1 MKPSAYL
8 LLLWNRTTRAR
19 QVGRLGRL
27 CFEPGF
33 YLYVGSGGPN
43 VLKRILRHMRS
54 RKPARW
60 HIDHLTAGPGR
71 MRFVDAWLL
80 PAMPECGAAD
90 SLAKRLSGVVG
101 FGTSDCRCPSHLFRA
116 RDISELDR
124 ALRSALPTNSSQR
137 YRVFTSFAE

>member
-1 MKPSAYL
+1 VKPSAYL

-43 VLKRILRHMRS
+43 VLKRILRHVRS
-54 RKPARW
+54 SKPVRW
-60 HIDHLTAGPGR
+60 HIDHLTAGPDR

-80 PAMPECGAAD
+80 PGMSECSTAD
-90 SLAKRLSGVVG
+90 SLGKRLPGVVG
-101 FGTSDCRCPSHLFRA
+101 FGASDCRCRSHLFHA
-116 RDISELDR
+116 RDIRKLGQ
-124 ALRSALPTNSSQR
+124 ALRSALPTNPGQR
-137 YRVFTSFAE
+137 